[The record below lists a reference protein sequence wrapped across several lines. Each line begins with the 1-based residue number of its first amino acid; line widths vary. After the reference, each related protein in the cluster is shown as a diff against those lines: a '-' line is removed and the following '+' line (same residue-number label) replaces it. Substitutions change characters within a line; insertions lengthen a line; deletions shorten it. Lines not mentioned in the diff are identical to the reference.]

1 MTLVGKVMGSVL
13 KSTGFRRFAQ
23 NTAKANEKTFTKMFT
38 NSAKVNAEYSKDA
51 IKLSD
56 LETVAKGTSK
66 PKPDKVEVSIMK
78 SFKERLS
85 HAIDFLKY
93 RNPADF
99 VAKSEVQQHLGEL
112 IEKKAKIVNVGLF
125 KNNTVLT
132 DTMKKIDVSQLDT
145 EIKNCRKLLDEIEII

>member
-23 NTAKANEKTFTKMFT
+23 NTEKANEKTFTKMFT

-51 IKLSD
+51 LKIKD
-56 LETVAKGTSK
+56 LEGNK
-66 PKPDKVEVSIMK
+66 PKPEGVVIMILK

-99 VAKSEVQQHLGEL
+99 VAKSEVDQHLGKL